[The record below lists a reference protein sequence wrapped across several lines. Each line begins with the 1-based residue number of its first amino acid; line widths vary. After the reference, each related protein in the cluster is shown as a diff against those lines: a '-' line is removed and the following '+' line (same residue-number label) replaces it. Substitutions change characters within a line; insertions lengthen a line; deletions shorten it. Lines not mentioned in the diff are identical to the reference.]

1 MKRRKTKLKIKNI
14 LILIIVIVLIIK
26 GCSLIFN
33 KNETKKTNK
42 NDVISYS
49 RESLSKMNDLNIKN
63 KVNTKKYSKTLDI
76 AIFSDDFNIDYIT
89 YYENIKYVENE
100 NLIIYINKLAK
111 DGLAVIEIDEIL
123 TNFSTYSNFEID
135 NAKRYAAFKYK
146 NPELKKQDI
155 VTRVNLNLDK
165 PYYTDTK
172 RIEKQDD
179 IYALVNKYNY
189 VDTNYVPSNLKP
201 LFNNSNVKMV
211 KVAADAY
218 EEFVKAAKE
227 DGITFIAT
235 TAYRDAGWQKSLYD
249 SYVSKDG
256 KAKADTYSAR
266 PGHSEHQLGYSVDLN
281 DPNYSEKRI
290 SPDDYKWI
298 KDNAYKYGFIIRYP
312 ENTENITGYQEE
324 DWHIRYVGKDV
335 AKEIQEKKI
344 TFDEYYDLY
353 IKQR

>member
-1 MKRRKTKLKIKNI
+1 MKKKKMKLNIKNI
-14 LILIIVIVLIIK
+14 LILIIVLVGLV
-26 GCSLIFN
+26 CVYLLL
-33 KNETKKTNK
+33 TNK
-42 NDVISYS
+42 KIDKKDTPAYS
-49 RESLSKMNDLNIKN
+49 EKSLQQINKLNTKD
-63 KVNTKKYSKTLDI
+63 KVNTNKYSKTLDV
-76 AIFSDDFNIDYIT
+76 AIYSNHFNKDYIA
-89 YYENIKYVENE
+89 YYEGIKYTDNDK
-100 NLIIYINKLAK
+100 LILYINTLAEK
-111 DGLAVIEIDEIL
+111 GLAINEINEL
-123 TNFSTYSNFEID
+123 FSNFLSYSNFDID
-135 NAKRYAAFKYK
+135 NATRYTAYK
-146 NPELKKQDI
+146 NINPELEKQDV

-172 RIEKQDD
+172 RIKKQDD

-281 DPNYSEKRI
+281 DPNYNEKRI